1 MSTAPSGLPPFRL
14 ADAMGARD
22 FYESRSVKLDGV
34 IGELAGE
41 LGLGCVWVVCGPLIE
56 RGVVMTDIAARASA
70 AGRSTL
76 VASRHVDGNT
86 LGIAVCD
93 AGGVEGTFRVM
104 GAGDDL
110 GALLTEPRESDLEV
124 LDLLVIDGADGLVD
138 HRDDWLTAVRHRARA
153 RRTAVVVGVPHLDLV
168 AAEPEMLLGDRLVT
182 VGPVD
187 LATGLSSLNVLRR
200 HSAPARL
207 SAFLGTGPGRIV
219 AGQPR

>member
-1 MSTAPSGLPPFRL
+1 M
-14 ADAMGARD
+14 
-22 FYESRSVKLDGV
+22 KLDGV

-56 RGVVMTDIAARASA
+56 RGVVVTDIAAQASA
-70 AGRSTL
+70 AGRTML
-76 VASRHVDGNT
+76 VASRHVDGYT

-93 AGGVEGTFRVM
+93 AGGVDGTFRVM
-104 GAGDDL
+104 GAGDGL
-110 GALLTEPRESDLEV
+110 GALLTAPRESGPGV
-124 LDLLVIDGADGLVD
+124 LDLLVIDGAEGLVD
-138 HRDDWLTAVRHRARA
+138 HQDDWLAAVRHRARA
-153 RRTAVVVGVPHLDLV
+153 RRTAVVVGVPHLDLA

-187 LATGLSSLNVLRR
+187 PTTNLSALNVFRR

-219 AGQPR
+219 VGQQR